1 MHATLCAVCRWIGYE
16 RLTGWCY
23 ERLTAWCIVQ
33 DSTGGSM
40 IPEFY
45 TGAVMIPE
53 LPFHAVLSSSSK
65 EKVNL
70 EFEEMLVSISFYL
83 EATTRLGN
91 HRPHLLWPSW
101 CGLVLWF
108 VSVSAACVDLGF
120 GV

>member
-1 MHATLCAVCRWIGYE
+1 
-16 RLTGWCY
+16 
-23 ERLTAWCIVQ
+23 
-33 DSTGGSM
+33 M

-83 EATTRLGN
+83 EPTTRLGN